1 MYYKKRKMIIS
12 LIITILL
19 VLTLVPKIFYLKDGG
34 TIRHEAMLY
43 QIIKWHAMRG
53 VRNTYYIGLEVKV
66 LGITIYNDAK
76 EIERK

>member
-1 MYYKKRKMIIS
+1 MN
-12 LIITILL
+12 L
-19 VLTLVPKIFYLKDGG
+19 G

-43 QIIKWHAMRG
+43 QLIKWHAMRG